1 MLMKLKVKLK
11 LRFTLEGMLVF
22 ILPTDFSEN
31 GSIRDL
37 N

>member
-22 ILPTDFSEN
+22 ILPTYFSEN